1 MTAGAAPSHPHFGV
15 YLSGS
20 ISLRNTGGQVGR
32 EVWTPGR
39 EATGLFSLRSI
50 FLSSSSS
57 VGHVFIG
64 LNVCSLPILLLREE
78 EQEGAGQP
86 SAGWLLS
93 IPMLTSIDGH
103 WPPQFRENRFGA
115 DAGLCIAAEFPEV
128 IVFGH
133 SVTSTNKRKHNYS
146 HSPVGYRGN

>member
-1 MTAGAAPSHPHFGV
+1 MSTIWVTAGAAPSQGQHPHFGV

-39 EATGLFSLRSI
+39 EATGLFSLSSI

-64 LNVCSLPILLLREE
+64 LNIYSPPILLLREE
-78 EQEGAGQP
+78 EQEGADSRAQ
-86 SAGWLLS
+86 AG
-93 IPMLTSIDGH
+93 
-103 WPPQFRENRFGA
+103 
-115 DAGLCIAAEFPEV
+115 
-128 IVFGH
+128 
-133 SVTSTNKRKHNYS
+133 Y
-146 HSPVGYRGN
+146 